1 MLVSELSACEADRMP
16 SRSIV
21 PVVTVERRWG
31 RSPGW
36 SPRCAAVASGCRP
49 QGRVGPVQLGDLRG
63 RAPGEVVAGGPG
75 RAGRSRRARRRG
87 RGRSGPRVR
96 RSAPGAMAAAGC
108 AASRRA
114 ASKART
120 AARKSPAAQAR
131 SASTSRS
138 RCRKLSGASAAR
150 AASHRVTSS
159 SSDSRPPRSSPSAVA
174 GLPGE
179 GQPAQQAGHGGRVVA
194 YAGR

>member
-1 MLVSELSACEADRMP
+1 MP

-21 PVVTVERRWG
+21 PVVTVERRWRSRRAG
-31 RSPGW
+31 RRRAGGRVGSW
-36 SPRCAAVASGCRP
+36 P

-63 RAPGEVVAGGPG
+63 RAPGEVVLAGLGEQVVAGVVDAVGEVEAG
-75 RAGRSRRARRRG
+75 RAFGDQRPM
-87 RGRSGPRVR
+87 PR
-96 RSAPGAMAAAGC
+96 PLAAA
-108 AASRRA
+108 ATSRRA

-120 AARKSPAAQAR
+120 AARKSPTAQAR
-131 SASTSRS
+131 SASSSRS

-159 SSDSRPPRSSPSAVA
+159 SSDSRPPRSSPSAGA

-179 GQPAQQAGHGGRVVA
+179 GQPAQQVA
-194 YAGR
+194 TAVG